1 MTRFSALFVN
11 YNSWRHCVDA
21 LLSLR
26 ENPPLSVYGTPMDLE
41 VVVVDNCSPQRDP
54 DAEADLENLL
64 ADMKGRLVRHHENGG
79 YAKGMNL
86 ALEHATGDWILV
98 SNPDVLFLPD
108 CLSLLLR
115 HLQAFPGTGAAAPEG
130 YWDTTLEGRLPPNI
144 LPTIGDLWAL
154 TMASVSP
161 RFTRRYSER
170 RTRQALPVWE
180 AKGDVELR
188 MLSGCCFLLRR
199 STIDEIG
206 FFDESFPLYYED
218 TDLSMRMRK
227 HGLKIVQVAGAKL
240 VHFYNRSGQTD
251 MEETMS
257 RYWISRRRYYH
268 KWYGWPGRLAY
279 GLSRWLLNTSWAKK
293 RAARSPHRAIHDLGS
308 GVDKPVIRLERPRG
322 RFLVELALD
331 PNFYLA
337 AGMFGSGDTWTPGD
351 ELFKNFGESSYFFR
365 LVDLTRGKRQQIGIY
380 KYEMTG
386 AGSKETAEESQESQE
401 SEESEEPQEP
411 QVEHG

>member
-1 MTRFSALFVN
+1 
-11 YNSWRHCVDA
+11 
-21 LLSLR
+21 
-26 ENPPLSVYGTPMDLE
+26 
-41 VVVVDNCSPQRDP
+41 
-54 DAEADLENLL
+54 
-64 ADMKGRLVRHHENGG
+64 
-79 YAKGMNL
+79 
-86 ALEHATGDWILV
+86 
-98 SNPDVLFLPD
+98 
-108 CLSLLLR
+108 
-115 HLQAFPGTGAAAPEG
+115 TGAAAPEG
-130 YWDTTLEGRLPPNI
+130 YWDTTLEGRLQHNI
-144 LPTIGDLWAL
+144 LPTIGALWAF

-257 RYWISRRRYYH
+257 RYWVSRRRYYH

-279 GLSRWLLNTSWAKK
+279 GLSRWFLNTSWAKK
-293 RAARSPHRAIHDLGS
+293 RATRSPHRTIHDLGS
-308 GVDKPVIRLERPRG
+308 GVDKPVIRLDRPRG

-337 AGMFGSGDTWTPGD
+337 AAMFGSGDTWTPGD
-351 ELFKNFGESSYFFR
+351 ELFRNFGESSYFFR

-386 AGSKETAEESQESQE
+386 AGSKETAEESQASQ
-401 SEESEEPQEP
+401 ESEEPQEP